1 MKITIITATY
11 NSGSTV
17 RDTIESVLA
26 QTYTDIE
33 HIIVDGASKDDTM
46 AIVKEYEP
54 RYEGRLRY
62 ISEPDKGIYD
72 AMNKGIAMAT
82 GDVIGILNSDDFYSS
97 DIVLESIVKEL
108 NDNSIDAVYADVKYV
123 DWNDTSKSVRYYSSK
138 SFKRS
143 LMRFGFMPAHPT
155 WYCRKE
161 VYQKFGGFDTSY
173 RIAADFENL
182 IRSIYKGG
190 VKTKYI
196 PRQFV
201 TMREGGASSSGINS
215 TIKIIKE
222 QLRALKSNN
231 THSNIIFMGLKYI
244 YKLAELMIFRITN
257 KNIETCKR

>member
-1 MKITIITATY
+1 MKISIITATY

-26 QTYTDIE
+26 QTYKNIE

-82 GDVIGILNSDDFYSS
+82 GDVIGILNSDDFYTA
-97 DIVLESIVKEL
+97 DIVLETIAEEL
-108 NDNSIDAVYADVKYV
+108 NSSKVDAVYADVKYV

-138 SFKRS
+138 SFKRP

-155 WYCRKE
+155 WYCRRE
-161 VYQKFGGFDTSY
+161 IYEKFGGFDPSY

-182 IRSIYKGG
+182 LRVIFTHKI
-190 VKTKYI
+190 TIKYI
-196 PRQFV
+196 PMLCV
-201 TMREGGASSSGINS
+201 TMREGGNSSSGISS
-215 TIKIIKE
+215 TKQIIKDR
-222 QLRALKSNN
+222 LRAYKQNYVY
-231 THSNIIFMGLKYI
+231 SNILFEMMGYCYKIVEKSILKVTKI
-244 YKLAELMIFRITN
+244 
-257 KNIETCKR
+257 